1 MMDARVETSKQAA
14 RERRAPK
21 PDGGA
26 DTPGEGDRR
35 ILLLELM
42 VIVPT
47 VAWLAWAIAHTPE
60 GTIDLAS
67 FLFFVAAVMAVDLI
81 PVPVWGGMQLSLS
94 FPILIGV
101 AMLYPPAVAGLIA
114 LLGSADPR
122 EFRREVGPLRALWNR
137 TQMAIAIIASS
148 AVFTS
153 LDASFDSPWWQLIP
167 AAGLAAICAYTT
179 NVLLV
184 ALHGSLTYRMSVPK
198 VLVKMHGTRP
208 YEFILSYLG
217 LGLFGLAIARFFLLD
232 GYWSVVVFLAPLV
245 FARQMYFRSQ
255 ALTDRLAD
263 QNELLGEQA
272 ERLERLLQKE
282 HATVDELLEL
292 NRMKGEFVAVVSH
305 ELRTPVTALIGYA
318 KTLRQTEFAEDPA
331 MRSEFLERM
340 ERQGERLLRLVE
352 NLLTTAKLESEE
364 LAISLGR
371 VLFEDLCREVVEGL
385 ASESSRIKV
394 NVPNDLP
401 VLQTDRQL
409 LGRIISNLLDNA
421 LKYSPDGTPCEL
433 GARPEG
439 TGVAFWVRDEGIG
452 IDPDELTRIFDRFYQ
467 VDSSTT
473 RKFRG
478 AGLGLSMVR
487 DLVAHLGGRIEVEST
502 PGAGSLFTVHLPETA
517 PASASIRADL
527 S

>member
-1 MMDARVETSKQAA
+1 
-14 RERRAPK
+14 
-21 PDGGA
+21 
-26 DTPGEGDRR
+26 
-35 ILLLELM
+35 
-42 VIVPT
+42 
-47 VAWLAWAIAHTPE
+47 
-60 GTIDLAS
+60 
-67 FLFFVAAVMAVDLI
+67 
-81 PVPVWGGMQLSLS
+81 
-94 FPILIGV
+94 
-101 AMLYPPAVAGLIA
+101 
-114 LLGSADPR
+114 
-122 EFRREVGPLRALWNR
+122 
-137 TQMAIAIIASS
+137 
-148 AVFTS
+148 
-153 LDASFDSPWWQLIP
+153 
-167 AAGLAAICAYTT
+167 
-179 NVLLV
+179 
-184 ALHGSLTYRMSVPK
+184 
-198 VLVKMHGTRP
+198 MHGTRP

-217 LGLFGLAIARFFLLD
+217 LGLFGLAIARFFRLD
-232 GYWSVVVFLAPLV
+232 GYWSVVIFLAPLV
-245 FARQMYFRSQ
+245 FARQMYFRSR

-364 LAISLGR
+364 LTISLGR

-385 ASESSRIKV
+385 ASESNRIKV
-394 NVPNDLP
+394 SVPNDLP

-409 LGRIISNLLDNA
+409 LSRVLSNLLDNA

-433 GARPEG
+433 GAIADG
-439 TGVAFWVRDEGIG
+439 TGIAFWVRDQGIG
-452 IDPDELTRIFDRFYQ
+452 IDPAELTRIFDRFYQ

-473 RKFRG
+473 RQFRG

-487 DLVAHLGGRIEVEST
+487 DLVAHLGGSVEVDST
-502 PGAGSLFTVHLPETA
+502 PGSGSSFTVHLPETA
-517 PASASIRADL
+517 PAAASVRTDL

>member
-1 MMDARVETSKQAA
+1 MDARADSTDQAILA
-14 RERRAPK
+14 
-21 PDGGA
+21 
-26 DTPGEGDRR
+26 PGEGDRR
-35 ILLLELM
+35 IHWLELA
-42 VIVPT
+42 VVVPT
-47 VAWLAWAIAHTPE
+47 LAWFAWEIWRTDHEAIPPA
-60 GTIDLAS
+60 A
-67 FLFFVAAVMAVDLI
+67 FFFFIAAVMVVDLI

-114 LLGSADPR
+114 LLGSVDPR
-122 EFRREVGPLRALWNR
+122 EFRREVGPMRALWNR
-137 TQMAIAIIASS
+137 TQMAVAIIASS
-148 AVFTS
+148 AVFNSLASLTS
-153 LDASFDSPWWQLIP
+153 VWYQLIP
-167 AAGLAAICAYTT
+167 AAALATICAYVA

-184 ALHGSLTYRMSVPK
+184 ATHGSITYRMPIPK
-198 VLVKMHGTRP
+198 VLAKMHGTRP

-217 LGLFGLAIARFFLLD
+217 LGLFGLAIAQFFRVD
-232 GYWSVVVFLAPLV
+232 GAWSVVVFLAPLV
-245 FARQMYFRSQ
+245 FARQMYFRSR
-255 ALTDRLAD
+255 ALADRLAD

-272 ERLERLLQKE
+272 ERLELLLEKE
-282 HATVDELLEL
+282 HATVDELREL

-318 KTLRQTEFAEDPA
+318 KTLRQTEFAEDPS

-364 LAISLGR
+364 LTISLGR
-371 VLFEDLCREVVEGL
+371 VLFEDLAREVVEGL
-385 ASESSRIKV
+385 ASESNRIKV
-394 NVPNDLP
+394 NVPTDLP
-401 VLQTDRQL
+401 VLHTDREL
-409 LGRIISNLLDNA
+409 LGRIMSNLLDNA

-433 GARPEG
+433 GARRDG
-439 TGVAFWVRDEGIG
+439 DGVAFWVRDEGIG
-452 IDPDELTRIFDRFYQ
+452 IDPAELTRIFDRFYQ

-487 DLVAHLGGRIEVEST
+487 DLVGHLGGRIEVDST
-502 PGAGSLFTVHLPETA
+502 PGAGSSFTVHLPATA
-517 PASASIRADL
+517 PAVDPAQEDL

>member
-1 MMDARVETSKQAA
+1 MDARAQTSSQATDVNRIVA
-14 RERRAPK
+14 A
-21 PDGGA
+21 
-26 DTPGEGDRR
+26 PGEGDRR
-35 ILLLELM
+35 ILWLELT
-42 VIVPT
+42 VVVPT
-47 VAWLAWAIAHTPE
+47 LGWFAWAISRTAG
-60 GTIDLAS
+60 GTGPMWA
-67 FLFFVAAVMAVDLI
+67 FFFFIAAVMVVDLI

-94 FPILIGV
+94 FPILVGV

-114 LLGSADPR
+114 LLGSVDPR
-122 EFRREVGPLRALWNR
+122 EFRREVGPMRALWNR
-137 TQMAIAIIASS
+137 TQMAVAIIASS
-148 AVFTS
+148 AVFNS
-153 LDASFDSPWWQLIP
+153 LASLQSNWWQLIP
-167 AAGLAAICAYTT
+167 AAAAATICAYVA

-184 ALHGSLTYRMSVPK
+184 ATHGSFTYRMPVLK
-198 VLVKMHGTRP
+198 VLAKMHGTRP

-217 LGLFGLAIARFFLLD
+217 LGLFGLAIAQFFRIN
-232 GYWSVVVFLAPLV
+232 GPWSVVVFLAPLV
-245 FARQMYFRSQ
+245 FARQMYFRSR
-255 ALTDRLAD
+255 ALADRLAD

-272 ERLERLLQKE
+272 ERLERLLEKE
-282 HATVDELLEL
+282 HATVDELREL

-318 KTLRQTEFAEDPA
+318 KTLRQTEFAEDPG
-331 MRSEFLERM
+331 MRTEFLERM

-364 LAISLGR
+364 LTISLGR

-385 ASESSRIKV
+385 ASENSRIKV

-401 VLQTDRQL
+401 VLHTDREL
-409 LGRIISNLLDNA
+409 LGRIMSNLLDNA

-433 GARPEG
+433 GARAEG
-439 TGVAFWVRDEGIG
+439 GGIAFWVRDEGIG
-452 IDPDELTRIFDRFYQ
+452 IDPAELTRIFDRFYQ

-487 DLVAHLGGRIEVEST
+487 DLVGHLGGRIEVDST
-502 PGAGSLFTVHLPETA
+502 PGAGSSFTVQLPQSVPAAA
-517 PASASIRADL
+517 PAPGDL